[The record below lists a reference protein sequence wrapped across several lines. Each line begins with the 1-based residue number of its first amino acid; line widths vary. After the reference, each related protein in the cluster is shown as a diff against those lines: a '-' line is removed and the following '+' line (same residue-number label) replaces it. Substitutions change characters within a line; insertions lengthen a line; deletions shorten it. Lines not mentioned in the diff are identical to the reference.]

1 MVRTQHDSGSRGW
14 SYDEGRKRHPGA
26 GAALFGHSAPVRTA
40 SPDVLRLP
48 VGLVLM
54 VLGSIGPLPAA
65 EAPADEYAAT
75 GQFPEEKVDADG
87 DGVPDIDD
95 NCPATVRETR
105 LSVRGEVAVAIDACG
120 CPVDPCT
127 CDEDADGVGDCADVC
142 LGTFRGHRIGADG
155 CPLPL
160 VDAVRVRLDVK
171 FEFDKAELQPEF
183 EADLLTLRDTLQ
195 RFPDLT
201 VVLEGHTDDKGRD
214 DYNQRLSER
223 RALAARDFLL
233 RDGAIVAERVAA
245 VGYGESRPV
254 ADNSTEAGQA
264 LNRRTVA
271 EVSTRRVIVP
281 ANDQPPPLGDLQPEV
296 METPVESDP
305 SGIEVLAAPEP

>member
-1 MVRTQHDSGSRGW
+1 MASILLAFAPAT
-14 SYDEGRKRHPGA
+14 A
-26 GAALFGHSAPVRTA
+26 TAAL
-40 SPDVLRLP
+40 
-48 VGLVLM
+48 
-54 VLGSIGPLPAA
+54 AA
-65 EAPADEYAAT
+65 EGPVEEYTVT

-105 LSVRGEVAVAIDACG
+105 LSVRGEVPVAIDACG

-127 CDEDADGVGDCADVC
+127 CDEDADGVGDCADAC

-171 FEFDKAELQPEF
+171 FDFDRAELRPEF
-183 EADLLTLRDTLQ
+183 EGDLLKLRETLQ

-201 VVLEGHTDDKGRD
+201 VVLEGHTDDKGKD
-214 DYNQRLSER
+214 DYNRRLSGR
-223 RALAARDFLL
+223 RAQAARDFLL
-233 RDGAIVAERVAA
+233 RDGAIEADRVTA

-254 ADNSTEAGQA
+254 ADNATDAGQA

-296 METPVESDP
+296 PEAAEESDP
-305 SGIEVLAAPEP
+305 PAIEVLPGPEP